1 MPFDDSA
8 EPLEESADIL
18 RGFRRRAADYLRG
31 RSAEFVKLL
40 VICTVCTYIKQA
52 KRKSIVHVCTYVR
65 ILAINIVISTYILA
79 WPRINKRSRNDK
91 ESQGHW

>member
-1 MPFDDSA
+1 MPLDDSA

-40 VICTVCTYIKQA
+40 LTRTVYGMVHNKGNVNSLIYSYHFLV
-52 KRKSIVHVCTYVR
+52 KS
-65 ILAINIVISTYILA
+65 
-79 WPRINKRSRNDK
+79 
-91 ESQGHW
+91 

>member
-1 MPFDDSA
+1 MPFDDSADALRRFRGCFLTIPQMPFDDSA

-40 VICTVCTYIKQA
+40 VTCTIYPVFFVTFA
-52 KRKSIVHVCTYVR
+52 LYVR
-65 ILAINIVISTYILA
+65 PISSC
-79 WPRINKRSRNDK
+79 PF
-91 ESQGHW
+91 